1 MQQTLF
7 DWTAIPG
14 TLQKVASFVGNLNMT
29 GISQT
34 AMATAGRLA
43 QNMIVKQISSALP
56 VNITQTVSDYMIAI
70 GSGGLNTTIQEMLTT
85 VCTLWILLCL

>member
-1 MQQTLF
+1 MKQTLV

-14 TLQKVASFVGNLNMT
+14 TLQKIASFVDNLNMT

-43 QNMIVKQISSALP
+43 QNMIVKQVSTALP
-56 VNITQTVSDYMIAI
+56 ANISKTVSDYMMAI
-70 GSGGLNTTIQEMLTT
+70 GSGGLNTTIQEMLTS
-85 VCTLWILLCL
+85 VCTLCILLLL